1 MSLSSWKN
9 DLKNVLK
16 RDPQLRV
23 ALLGIG
29 NELNGDDAAGV
40 WVARGLKQAIQQGR
54 ENSSPLSDSRLLVID
69 AGVGPEAYTG
79 VLRRFQ
85 PELVLLIDAAAM
97 GEPPGSILVVDCS
110 LASGFGAST
119 HTQSPS
125 TLAEFLT
132 ADLGCRVL
140 LVGIQPGQVD
150 FDIPVTKPVQ
160 EAVHQLVA
168 YFQTVCYP

>member
-9 DLKNVLK
+9 DLTNVL
-16 RDPQLRV
+16 RSNSRARV

-40 WVARGLKQAIQQGR
+40 LAARRLKGL
-54 ENSSPLSDSRLLVID
+54 PLPDSWLVIE

-85 PELVLLIDAAAM
+85 PELVLLVDAAHMDEA
-97 GEPPGSILVVDCS
+97 PGTICVVDCAQ
-110 LASGFGAST
+110 ASGFGGST
-119 HTQSPS
+119 HTQPPS
-125 TLAEFLT
+125 TLAEFLS

-140 LVGIQPGQVD
+140 LVGIQPGHVD
-150 FDIPVTKPVQ
+150 FDVPVTA
-160 EAVHQLVA
+160 AVLAAVEELAQVLSASV
-168 YFQTVCYP
+168 PSP

>member
-16 RDPQLRV
+16 SNPPARV

-40 WVARGLKQAIQQGR
+40 LAARRLKGLVL
-54 ENSSPLSDSRLLVID
+54 PDSWLVIE

-79 VLRRFQ
+79 VLRRFE
-85 PELVLLIDAAAM
+85 PELVLLVDAAHM
-97 GEPPGSILVVDCS
+97 GEAPGTVRVVDCAA
-110 LASGFGAST
+110 ASGFGGST
-119 HTQSPS
+119 HTQPPS
-125 TLAEFLT
+125 TLAEFLS

-140 LVGIQPGQVD
+140 LVGIQPGHVD
-150 FDIPVTKPVQ
+150 FDVPVTG
-160 EAVHQLVA
+160 AVLAAVEELA
-168 YFQTVCYP
+168 GVLRECSLP

>member
-9 DLKNVLK
+9 DLTNAL
-16 RDPQLRV
+16 RSNPRARV

-40 WVARGLKQAIQQGR
+40 LAARRLKAL
-54 ENSSPLSDSRLLVID
+54 PLPDAWLVID

-79 VLRRFQ
+79 VLRRFR
-85 PELVLLIDAAAM
+85 PDLVLLVDAAHMDEA
-97 GEPPGSILVVDCS
+97 PGTIQVVDCTQ
-110 LASGFGAST
+110 ARGFGGST
-119 HTQSPS
+119 HTQPPS
-125 TLAEFLT
+125 TLAEFLA

-150 FDIPVTKPVQ
+150 FDVPLTP
-160 EAVHQLVA
+160 AVLAAVEELAGVLREVA
-168 YFQTVCYP
+168 SA

>member
-9 DLKNVLK
+9 DLKHALRNN
-16 RDPQLRV
+16 PRV

-40 WVARGLKQAIQQGR
+40 LAARRLKRQAL
-54 ENSSPLSDSRLLVID
+54 PDTWLVIE

-79 VLRRFQ
+79 VLRRFG
-85 PELVLLIDAAAM
+85 PELVLLVDAAHMEEA
-97 GEPPGSILVVDCS
+97 PGTIQVVDCAA
-110 LASGFGAST
+110 ASGFGGST
-119 HTQSPS
+119 HTQPPS
-125 TLAEFLT
+125 TLAEFLA

-150 FDIPVTKPVQ
+150 FDMPVTV
-160 EAVHQLVA
+160 AVLAAVEELVGVVS
-168 YFQTVCYP
+168 TSVPSP